1 MVIGAGRATKED
13 EIDHAVGILLKKK
26 VGDLV
31 KKGDLIAEIHYNDD
45 KHIEQS
51 RTMILDAYVIGS
63 KEQKGKRNI
72 LEIIE

>member
-31 KKGDLIAEIHYNDD
+31 KKG
-45 KHIEQS
+45 K
-51 RTMILDAYVIGS
+51 
-63 KEQKGKRNI
+63 KNI